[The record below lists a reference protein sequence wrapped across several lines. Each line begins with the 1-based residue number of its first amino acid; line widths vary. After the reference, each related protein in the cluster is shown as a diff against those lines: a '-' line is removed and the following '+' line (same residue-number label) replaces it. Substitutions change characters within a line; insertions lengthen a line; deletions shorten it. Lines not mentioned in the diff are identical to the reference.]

1 MVSWNGLDFFHA
13 AIISFIIESHLKIEL
28 LFSCINSL
36 NSAHVSGKQIKNE
49 AIKNAGIEE
58 AKAEQIEWKFKD
70 LAFDLFHPFEE
81 SRSLGS
87 EAKSS
92 AK

>member
-1 MVSWNGLDFFHA
+1 ML
-13 AIISFIIESHLKIEL
+13 E
-28 LFSCINSL
+28 
-36 NSAHVSGKQIKNE
+36 
-49 AIKNAGIEE
+49 IEE

-87 EAKSS
+87 KSQVECKIKIS
-92 AK
+92 Q

>member
-1 MVSWNGLDFFHA
+1 ML
-13 AIISFIIESHLKIEL
+13 E
-28 LFSCINSL
+28 
-36 NSAHVSGKQIKNE
+36 
-49 AIKNAGIEE
+49 IEE